1 MALPFCAMANSTGQ
15 AFAPPPFR
23 PSLTL
28 IPPFGRYCRGS
39 MAAYD
44 LEKSLH
50 GFFQVLQNCVAI
62 LHVAKPPLHGLFICW
77 QVRRKTLHGFS
88 QVLQN
93 RCAILHVAKS
103 PLHGLFI
110 CWQVRRKSLRGFFWV
125 LQKCFALL
133 HAAKRP
139 SMGFL
144 RFFKYKKIPPWIFQG
159 LQNRCAILHVAKS
172 PSMAL

>member
-1 MALPFCAMANSTGQ
+1 MANSTGQ

-44 LEKSLH
+44 PK
-50 GFFQVLQNCVAI
+50 
-62 LHVAKPPLHGLFICW
+62 
-77 QVRRKTLHGFS
+77 
-88 QVLQN
+88 
-93 RCAILHVAKS
+93 
-103 PLHGLFI
+103 
-110 CWQVRRKSLRGFFWV
+110 KSLRGFFWV

-144 RFFKYKKIPPWIFQG
+144 FVGKYEEKPSMDFPRYCRIAVQFCMLLSRHPWLGNGWQATKNLHGFLRDCRIAAQFCMLLSRPSMG
-159 LQNRCAILHVAKS
+159 FLFVGKYEEKSILGFSKVLQNRCAILHVAKP